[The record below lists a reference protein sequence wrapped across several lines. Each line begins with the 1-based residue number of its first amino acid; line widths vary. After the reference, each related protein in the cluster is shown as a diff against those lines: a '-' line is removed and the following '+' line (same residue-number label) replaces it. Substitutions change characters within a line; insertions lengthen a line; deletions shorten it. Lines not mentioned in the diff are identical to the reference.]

1 MTDYTPIDCGLHS
14 EYELAIMRRQA
25 LRLTWRDT
33 QDTVHIG
40 IYRPL
45 DLHTRD
51 GEEFMVVADTDGTQS
66 QIRLDYI
73 MSCNPA

>member
-14 EYELAIMRRQA
+14 EYELAIMRRKS
-25 LRLTWRDT
+25 LRLAWSDARG
-33 QDTVHIG
+33 TVHIG

-51 GEEFMVVADTDGTQS
+51 GEEFMVVADADGTQS

-73 MSCNPA
+73 MSYNPA

>member
-14 EYELAIMRRQA
+14 EYELAIMRRQS
-25 LRLTWRDT
+25 LRLAWNDARGTL
-33 QDTVHIG
+33 HIG

-51 GEEFMVVADTDGTQS
+51 GAEFMVVADADGTES
-66 QIRLDYI
+66 RVRLDYI
-73 MSCNPA
+73 MSYNSA

>member
-14 EYELAIMRRQA
+14 EYELAIMRRQS
-25 LRLTWRDT
+25 LRLAWNDARGTP
-33 QDTVHIG
+33 HIG
-40 IYRPL
+40 VYRPL

-51 GEEFMVVADTDGTQS
+51 GEEFMVVADADGTES

-73 MSCNPA
+73 MSYNPA